1 MIPNVT
7 PILLVFGTLGW
18 LNIPTDIGTMM
29 TGSISLGIAV
39 DGTFHFLTCYRRLF
53 DKTGNS
59 VYATRVALETTGP
72 PIVQATLITGLGMLA
87 LGLSNFGPTVRFGL
101 LMTTSLFVALIG
113 DLILLP
119 CLLFMRPN
127 KSVAATPEDKAP
139 PTADQG
145 QPRKIPAPHLA
156 KRPRQQALR

>member
-1 MIPNVT
+1 
-7 PILLVFGTLGW
+7 
-18 LNIPTDIGTMM
+18 MM
-29 TGSISLGIAV
+29 TGSIALGIAV

-72 PIVQATLITGLGMLA
+72 PIVQATVIMGLGMLA

-119 CLLFMRPN
+119 CLLFMRPS
-127 KSVAATPEDKAP
+127 KTVDTTRAEESTQAARKARQLP
-139 PTADQG
+139 PPHIG
-145 QPRKIPAPHLA
+145 QPRRSA
-156 KRPRQQALR
+156 KPTGHDDDAEGCFA